1 MLPEFI
7 LQNLR
12 IRCRFQHGSA
22 IAEFGPALW
31 LTILCFFLP
40 LIEIVSLL
48 STYAC
53 CFALNL
59 MQAEQAAI
67 CPKSQCD
74 AIVKG
79 QLPNQ
84 WQNSGLGIF
93 AKCASQPQTLVN
105 YQSSQSAS
113 PARQTMGPPGT
124 VCVTTTFEVVPFIQL
139 PFLPNTISFSIS
151 TQKCLEDP
159 NVLYD

>member
-1 MLPEFI
+1 MLPSFI
-7 LQNLR
+7 LPSQKALLR
-12 IRCRFQHGSA
+12 RLAKGSA

-31 LTILCFFLP
+31 LVMLCFFLP
-40 LIEIVSLL
+40 LIEMVSLL

-74 AIVKG
+74 AVVKN
-79 QLPNQ
+79 QLPSQ

-93 AKCASQPQTLVN
+93 AKCPTLPQTQVLYLANQQGGVGAA
-105 YQSSQSAS
+105 Q
-113 PARQTMGPPGT
+113 GPSGT
-124 VCVTTTFEVVPFIQL
+124 VCVNTTFQVAPFIQL
-139 PFLPNTISFSIS
+139 PFLPNPISFTISSVR
-151 TQKCLEDP
+151 CLEDP
-159 NVLYD
+159 NGYND